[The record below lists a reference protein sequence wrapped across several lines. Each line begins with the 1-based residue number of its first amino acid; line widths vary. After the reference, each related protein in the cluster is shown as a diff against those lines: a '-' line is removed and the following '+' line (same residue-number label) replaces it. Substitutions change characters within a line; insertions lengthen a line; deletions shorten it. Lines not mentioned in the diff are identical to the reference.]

1 MFMFFFVPLI
11 FFPSQMLC
19 TVHDL
24 PVVLPSFAR
33 NLARLQCV
41 LCVASPSVS
50 PAGRRTMELGAVM
63 AISQRRQKTPLNTA
77 AKRSLCREVH

>member
-1 MFMFFFVPLI
+1 MFFFVPLI
-11 FFPSQMLC
+11 FFSSQMSC

-41 LCVASPSVS
+41 PCVASPSVS

-63 AISQRRQKTPLNTA
+63 MMISQRRQKTPLNTA
-77 AKRSLCREVH
+77 AKRSLSRKVH